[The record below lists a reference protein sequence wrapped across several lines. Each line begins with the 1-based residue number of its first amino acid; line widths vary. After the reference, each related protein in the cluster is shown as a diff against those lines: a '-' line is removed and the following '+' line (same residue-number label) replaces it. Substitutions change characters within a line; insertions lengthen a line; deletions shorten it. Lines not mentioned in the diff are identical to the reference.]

1 MDIFPLLNEWVKI
14 SGKPRVKQSAT
25 DAFKTASKRAIQK
38 KTVEATCD
46 LIGHKIY
53 DKITKVWKNSH
64 KNNLQTVRNE
74 DDKETPNEM
83 YTSSEERQ

>member
-1 MDIFPLLNEWVKI
+1 MRLKLLQK
-14 SGKPRVKQSAT
+14 GQ
-25 DAFKTASKRAIQK
+25 FKK